1 MVEVS
6 SPSLVVVGV
15 LLQLLVFNSK
25 SGFIQTRHRKKMEI
39 EDLIDLLFVALK
51 H

>member
-25 SGFIQTRHRKKMEI
+25 SGFIQTRAQEKMEI

>member
-25 SGFIQTRHRKKMEI
+25 SGFIQTRQEKNGN
-39 EDLIDLLFVALK
+39 
-51 H
+51 

>member
-25 SGFIQTRHRKKMEI
+25 SGSFKPVRKKMEI